1 MAEGEGIENHA
12 VTLQPQIKYNME
24 NRRINLA
31 VVFGSRSVEHEVSV
45 VTALQILENADKEKY
60 NLIPLYIDK
69 LGKWHTG
76 QALLDIQNYK
86 DPQELLAKVA
96 EGYLYDSKINT
107 NSPVPFVKTSE
118 KIDVVFPAVH
128 GTFGED
134 GTIQGL
140 LEMSGIPY
148 VGAGVTGS
156 AVGMDK
162 VLQKDILRQNGI
174 PVPDYQLLLR
184 EDWEKTRKIKV
195 KFPAVVKPANLG
207 SSVAVTKVRNQK
219 ELEMAID
226 LAAQFDR
233 RIIIEECLENVIEI
247 NCSVLG
253 YKTLEASVC
262 EQPVKSTDLLSYED
276 KYLKGSK
283 TKGMA
288 SLSRLI
294 PAPIPTALTK
304 KIQETA
310 KKVFRILDASGVAR
324 IDFFVD
330 VKKNKI
336 WVCEIN
342 TLPGSISF
350 YLWEKSGYPFPKL
363 VDKLVELAYERF
375 NDRKKTQYSF
385 SSNLLQTLG
394 KGAKGTKN

>member
-1 MAEGEGIENHA
+1 MA
-12 VTLQPQIKYNME
+12 K
-24 NRRINLA
+24 INLA
-31 VVFGSRSVEHEVSV
+31 VVFGSRSVEHEVSI

-60 NLIPLYIDK
+60 NLIPIYIDK

-76 QALLDIQNYK
+76 PALLDIKNYK
-86 DPQELLAKVA
+86 DTNKLL
-96 EGYLYDSKINT
+96 SKIAESYLLDSNIKSKT
-107 NSPVPFVKTSE
+107 VVPFKGNNT
-118 KIDVVFPAVH
+118 KIDVAFPAIH

-134 GTIQGL
+134 GTLQGL
-140 LEMSGIPY
+140 LEMSGVPY
-148 VGAGVTGS
+148 VGSGVTGS
-156 AVGMDK
+156 AIGMDK
-162 VLQKDILRQNGI
+162 VMQKSILKQNGI
-174 PVPDYQLLLR
+174 NVADFLLLLR
-184 EDWEKTRKIKV
+184 EDWRNDPKTFITKFEKEIGY
-195 KFPAVVKPANLG
+195 PAIVKPANLG
-207 SSVAVTKVRNQK
+207 SSIGIKKVKDRE
-219 ELEMAID
+219 ELKDAID

-233 RIIIEECLENVIEI
+233 RIIVEDCLENVIEI

-253 YKTLEASVC
+253 YKNLEASIC
-262 EQPVKSTDLLSYED
+262 EQPIKSADLLSYED

-294 PAPIPTALTK
+294 PAPISPKLTNLV
-304 KIQETA
+304 QETA
-310 KKVFRILDASGVAR
+310 RQVFRLLDASGVAR

-330 VKKNKI
+330 VKREKV

-363 VDKLVELAYERF
+363 VDKLVELALERF
-375 NDRKKTQYSF
+375 NDRKQTQYSF

-394 KGAKGTKN
+394 KGTKS

>member
-1 MAEGEGIENHA
+1 
-12 VTLQPQIKYNME
+12 
-24 NRRINLA
+24 
-31 VVFGSRSVEHEVSV
+31 
-45 VTALQILENADKEKY
+45 
-60 NLIPLYIDK
+60 
-69 LGKWHTG
+69 
-76 QALLDIQNYK
+76 
-86 DPQELLAKVA
+86 
-96 EGYLYDSKINT
+96 LYDSKINT